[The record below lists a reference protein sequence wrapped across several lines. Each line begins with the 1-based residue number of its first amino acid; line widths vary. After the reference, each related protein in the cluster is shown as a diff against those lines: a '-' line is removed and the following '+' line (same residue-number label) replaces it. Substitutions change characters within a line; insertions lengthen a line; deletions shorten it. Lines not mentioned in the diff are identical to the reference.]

1 MTTPIADFIDN
12 YIKSDMS
19 RLHMPGHKGKG
30 FPDDITEIKGA
41 DSLYEADG
49 IIAESEKNATA
60 VFGSKHTFY
69 SAEGSSQCIKAM
81 LMSAVTN
88 RMNKS
93 ARPIVLAARNVH
105 KAFVHSAALI
115 DFDVEWLLPDSTDSI
130 CSCFITAEQLKLKLQ
145 TIKTKPCAVYIT
157 SPDYLGNMADIKGF
171 SEVCKEFEIPLLVD
185 NAHGAYLKFTGQHP
199 IDLGADMCC
208 DSAHKTLP
216 VLTGGAYLHINNEKY
231 LNHIKETMAVF
242 GSTSP
247 SYLILKSLD
256 NANRYMAENFESEL
270 QKCIEK
276 VNKLKVYI
284 KSIDAEDLSAEPLK
298 ITLCAENIGYT
309 GYEVGEILRR
319 QKVECEYCDERFAV
333 MMFTPNN
340 NNEDFDRVENALKSL
355 KPKEKIVSKHLILP
369 EIEQVLS
376 IREAYFSPQEEVTA
390 ESALNRICGF
400 STVSCPPAVPIAISG
415 EKITPRHIALFKKY
429 SVDKIKV
436 VINETCN

>member
-30 FPDDITEIKGA
+30 YPDDITEIKGA

-49 IIAESEKNATA
+49 IIARSEENATA
-60 VFGSKHTFY
+60 IFGSKRTFY
-69 SAEGSSQCIKAM
+69 STEGSSQCIETM
-81 LMSAVTN
+81 LMLAVTN
-88 RMNKS
+88 RENKS
-93 ARPIVLAARNVH
+93 DRPIVLAARNVH
-105 KAFVHSAALI
+105 KAFVHAAALI
-115 DFDVEWLLPDSTDSI
+115 DFDVEWILPESTDSI
-130 CSCFITAEQLKLKLQ
+130 CSCIITAKQLESRLKAL
-145 TIKTKPCAVYIT
+145 KEKPCAVYIT
-157 SPDYLGNMADIKGF
+157 SPDYLGNMSDINGL
-171 SEVCKEFEIPLLVD
+171 SAVCKKFEIPLLID
-185 NAHGAYLKFTGQHP
+185 NAHGAYLKFTGKHP

-231 LNHIKETMAVF
+231 LNNVKETMAAF

-256 NANRYMAENFESEL
+256 NANKYMAESFKSEL
-270 QKCIEK
+270 LECIKE
-276 VNKLKVYI
+276 VSRLKVYI
-284 KSIDAEDLSAEPLK
+284 KSIGAEDLSAEPLK

-309 GYEVGEILRR
+309 GYEVGDILRQQR
-319 QKVECEYCDERFAV
+319 IECEYCDERFAV
-333 MMFTPNN
+333 MMFSPANSG
-340 NNEDFDRVENALKSL
+340 EDFNRVENALKNL
-355 KPKEKIVSKHLILP
+355 KPKGKIISKNLTLP

-415 EKITPRHIALFKKY
+415 EKITHGHIALFKKY
-429 SVDKIKV
+429 AVNRIKV
-436 VINETCN
+436 VVNRVQK